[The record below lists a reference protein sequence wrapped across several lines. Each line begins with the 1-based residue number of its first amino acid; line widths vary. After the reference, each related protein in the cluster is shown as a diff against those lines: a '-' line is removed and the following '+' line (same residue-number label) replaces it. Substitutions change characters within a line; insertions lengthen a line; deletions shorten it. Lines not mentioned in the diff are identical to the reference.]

1 MRIIYLL
8 IICSLAGVLL
18 LWLGIYKKISR
29 KTAAISAALSLAL
42 AGALLLLAVL
52 PGNSFYGKVITHAEN
67 AHGRK
72 LIALTFD
79 DGPYPPYTQKLLK
92 LLAAKNVHATFFM
105 VGENAAKHPDVVR
118 LVQAQGHEIALH
130 AGYHKDLLK
139 LSSSE
144 AAPTARKH
152 CKASP
157 ALRRSICVRRTASRT
172 GALSRL
178 SMMPVCR

>member
-29 KTAAISAALSLAL
+29 KTAAISAALSLTL

-67 AHGRK
+67 THGRK

-105 VGENAAKHPDVVR
+105 VGENAAKHPETVK
-118 LVQAQGHEIALH
+118 LVQAQGHLMQAIT
-130 AGYHKDLLK
+130 KIC
-139 LSSSE
+139 LSS
-144 AAPTARKH
+144 AAAKLPPTSPMASKR

-157 ALRRSICVRRTASRT
+157 VLHRSICVRRTASRT

-178 SMMPVCR
+178 SMMQVCR

>member
-29 KTAAISAALSLAL
+29 KTAAISAALSLTL

-67 AHGRK
+67 THGRK

-92 LLAAKNVHATFFM
+92 LLAAKNVHATFLWW
-105 VGENAAKHPDVVR
+105 AKTLPS
-118 LVQAQGHEIALH
+118 I
-130 AGYHKDLLK
+130 
-139 LSSSE
+139 
-144 AAPTARKH
+144 RKQ
-152 CKASP
+152 
-157 ALRRSICVRRTASRT
+157 
-172 GALSRL
+172 
-178 SMMPVCR
+178 

>member
-1 MRIIYLL
+1 MRIIYIL

-29 KTAAISAALSLAL
+29 KTAAVGAALSLAL

-67 AHGRK
+67 THGRK

-105 VGENAAKHPDVVR
+105 VGENAAKHPETVK
-118 LVQAQGHEIALH
+118 LVQAQGHLIALH
-130 AGYHKDLLK
+130 AGYHKDLRKARRGRAPRQHRLRQGN
-139 LSSSE
+139 
-144 AAPTARKH
+144 AAEHHRHCTAVY
-152 CKASP
+152 AP
-157 ALRRSICVRRTASRT
+157 AA
-172 GALSRL
+172 RL
-178 SMMPVCR
+178 QGLEHRQGYQ